1 MLIIDVVAKNIDGNL
16 TCSEVSELLADQQNS
31 GGVSHLHMHARDGF
45 ATYATPM
52 FRLNSSGERV
62 QYEEAH
68 MTSPERVERAGVVP
82 VMTPGAKPP
91 KSNFALSRNMMAKA
105 EPGPS
110 ARSKYD
116 YRSNQPEIAESAE
129 RGILVPMVLKV
140 IPKAK
145 PAPVD
150 ISDELAPIPV
160 IGLDGTDPGRRNTV
174 VNRLGV
180 DRYAT
185 KKEGSFV
192 GAMGTE
198 VPKVQYVYQQQHAKV
213 PRLPGSEKHTMFED
227 SESMV
232 MYLTAAL
239 RSTAALHMLVN
250 LLDKKPGDATTV
262 GVFSKTAVWQV
273 AQHVRNKGAKAKSPP
288 PEPKVI
294 ERVTNVDP
302 SIARTAANPNPVL
315 DTFTYA
321 SKPIDHV
328 VLVMGRRADGALNIV
343 TLFPSPDTTL
353 ATIGVSNA
361 PNLDIEE
368 PVFMGAKT
376 ATPMDKNHKPLRW

>member
-16 TCSEVSELLADQQNS
+16 TCSEVAELLADQQNS

-52 FRLNSSGERV
+52 FRLNSRGERV

-160 IGLDGTDPGRRNTV
+160 IGLDGTDPGRRNAV
-174 VNRLGV
+174 VNLRGV

-192 GAMGTE
+192 GAMGTK

-232 MYLTAAL
+232 MYLTAVL